1 MEHGPV
7 GISSPAFSVGGVST
21 EHVIVGQEVLVAEV
35 LGGLSVVSD
44 GFRVGTYLTLRESH
58 TYLHTQPPFRN
69 TLNAWCELR
78 SPTQQVCKGQ
88 AGTTE
93 LIVEPDAEVVQRH
106 PRRQASPQS
115 LKLMGPLPPEAEGVE
130 QLLVDA
136 LHDLADARDPPPQTF
151 GPASLAGVAF
161 GRMDDVR
168 SVTLEPPEVVFSAL
182 EALVGYV
189 GSRSGRAHA
198 DEPSVGLG
206 SQDEEGFRHLLVGCG
221 SVREAEARYDPGR
234 VRGGQ
239 QAETF
244 VPSQAVGPSDVR
256 TTGQPSMSPALT
268 VSDRHSRAIQSFV
281 RRPLSVQ
288 DSDQVHDESFDE
300 ICVGTHEAVEL
311 RAIWQGGKSI
321 AQAGP
326 WGTGEV
332 PHATEA
338 SPPSEDGQGDHL
350 ACAQRGLRAWLLRGW
365 RMRVAEVV
373 HHNGKCSEE
382 GVHIDH
388 EESVPFPW
396 GSVSKPTLANGHLP
410 LKLRADNSHQAL
422 RACPTREPWR
432 RSSLC
437 LQRSSCSGRR

>member
-1 MEHGPV
+1 MAQYAVYTAEGRKRKTLYGKTHQEVATKLARALSDREG
-7 GISSPAFSVGGVST
+7 GLIIFDAGNQSVGEYMDRWLNDS
-21 EHVIVGQEVLVAEV
+21 
-35 LGGLSVVSD
+35 
-44 GFRVGTYLTLRESH
+44 
-58 TYLHTQPPFRN
+58 
-69 TLNAWCELR
+69 LNAWCELR

-88 AGTTE
+88 ARTTE

-221 SVREAEARYDPGR
+221 SGREAEARYDPGR

-268 VSDRHSRAIQSFV
+268 VSD
-281 RRPLSVQ
+281 
-288 DSDQVHDESFDE
+288 
-300 ICVGTHEAVEL
+300 
-311 RAIWQGGKSI
+311 
-321 AQAGP
+321 
-326 WGTGEV
+326 
-332 PHATEA
+332 
-338 SPPSEDGQGDHL
+338 
-350 ACAQRGLRAWLLRGW
+350 
-365 RMRVAEVV
+365 
-373 HHNGKCSEE
+373 
-382 GVHIDH
+382 
-388 EESVPFPW
+388 
-396 GSVSKPTLANGHLP
+396 
-410 LKLRADNSHQAL
+410 
-422 RACPTREPWR
+422 
-432 RSSLC
+432 
-437 LQRSSCSGRR
+437 